1 MSAVSAGFSRSDAI
15 KWAAS
20 IIVPVLVYFFLPL
33 AEGMNE
39 KIPLFLA
46 ITLWAVM
53 SWALETMPSAVSAI
67 IMVFLYSV
75 FVTKPGVVFSSFGTF
90 LPWIAFAGLII
101 ADVLHRTGAAKR
113 IAIKIMLWTGSSY
126 ACAMLG
132 FLLAGFVLSSIMPAS
147 QGRLIIFT
155 ALGMGMVDA
164 LGVDPKSRMS
174 SSIIMAGL
182 FATAA
187 TSPAFM
193 TSMLLQL
200 VGANAAAV
208 ARGQDPVNYGP
219 WMYHQAFGCVV
230 YAAIAYGL
238 IFLIRGKERLRD
250 RGQMRQMLTERL
262 AAMGSVSRDEVKGL
276 GVLIVAMT
284 GFLLA
289 PMLKLDGG
297 FVFAL
302 LAMVY
307 FLPGVNLMTAADL
320 RRLDMPFV
328 IFLTACISIGIV
340 AQNVGIDKELAGI
353 LLPLLEGQGETMT
366 LISSY
371 FTGVA
376 VNFILTPMAAMSA
389 LCQPMA
395 QLAADLGVSPQAM
408 LYTFSYGLDQYIF
421 PYEIGFFLYIFMTGY
436 ITLRHVIP
444 ALALR
449 MFIIMPVFIVA
460 VLMPYWKLIDVL

>member
-1 MSAVSAGFSRSDAI
+1 MTVNCKSADAL
-15 KWAAS
+15 KWIS
-20 IIVPVLVYFFLPL
+20 NLTVPVLIYLLVPVT
-33 AEGMNE
+33 EGMNP
-39 KIPLFLA
+39 KVPLFLA
-46 ITLWAVM
+46 ITVWAVM
-53 SWALETMPSAVSAI
+53 TWALETLPSPVSAL
-67 IMVFLYSV
+67 IMVFLYGI

-113 IAIKIMLWTGSSY
+113 IAIKIMLWAGSSY

-132 FLLAGFVLSSIMPAS
+132 FLLAGFVLSAIMPAS

-193 TSMLLQL
+193 TSMLIQL

-208 ARGQDPVNYGP
+208 ASGQPPVNYGQ
-219 WMYHQAFGCVV
+219 WMYHQAFGCIV
-230 YAAIAYGL
+230 YAGIAYAL
-238 IFLIRGKERLRD
+238 IFMIRGKERLSD
-250 RGQMRQMLTERL
+250 KGQMKQMLETRL
-262 AAMGSVSRDEVKGL
+262 AEMKEISRNEVKAIA
-276 GVLIVAMT
+276 VLVFAMA
-284 GFLLA
+284 GFLAA
-289 PMLKLDGG
+289 PFARLDGG
-297 FVFAL
+297 FLFAL
-302 LAMVY
+302 LSMIY
-307 FLPGVNLMTAADL
+307 FLPGVNLMSAADL

-340 AQNVGIDKELAGI
+340 AQNVGIDKILAGL
-353 LLPLLEGQGETMT
+353 LLPMLHDQGEITA
-366 LISSY
+366 LVSSY

-408 LYTFSYGLDQYIF
+408 IYTFAYGLDQYIF

-436 ITLRHVIP
+436 ISLRHVVP

-449 MFIIMPVFIVA
+449 MFIIMPVFIIC
-460 VLMPYWKLIDVL
+460 VLIPYWKFINVL